1 MSGNPTSTETRRVLA
16 PDDGSVLAT
25 VRPDVTEREI
35 VEDRDAI
42 VHRLHAAYLN
52 LTDHMAEFQQ
62 QWDEG
67 PTMAFITAAREG
79 WNQGGADWL
88 NDQAEL
94 FEKETWLQL
103 GRNVKEF
110 TGSAFDR
117 LATYSKQRYES
128 LRDEINQHVENAD
141 DTILNWAWWQRGIE
155 DEINERIEMLQSAG
169 AAVADGAQSVL
180 DTAEKARKVYKHRE
194 AIMKL
199 PELIAGGDPKPVQ
212 AFVDTVLMDIDP
224 ELAQSIK
231 RDPNFAVVLE
241 LIADHDSALGYVA
254 YVGLSVEAVPPN
266 FYAYTAGKGGAYVA
280 IEVVLLLVT
289 ALLSLGTGVAARIGM
304 LTARFASA
312 GAKAATAGAKIKR
325 AQAAVQAF
333 IRLLEDFARA
343 VEDLHALGAKLIRAR
358 SKGVVLRG
366 NTKTTVMAKRESI
379 KRDKRCRICGSTKHS
394 TPRHR
399 PGTVVYR

>member
-1 MSGNPTSTETRRVLA
+1 MPDTPPTTETRRVLA
-16 PDDGSVLAT
+16 SQDGAVLA
-25 VRPDVTEREI
+25 VARPDVTEQEI

-94 FEKETWLQL
+94 FEKDTWVKL
-103 GRNVKEF
+103 GRDVKEF
-110 TGSAFDR
+110 AGTSYDR

-128 LRDEINQHVENAD
+128 LRDELNRHIENPD
-141 DTILNWAWWQRGIE
+141 DTLYNWAWWQRGIE
-155 DEINERIEMLQSAG
+155 EQIDDRIARLEAAG
-169 AAVADGAQSVL
+169 AAVRDGAQSVL
-180 DTAEKARKVYKHRE
+180 NTADKAKKIYRHRE
-194 AIMKL
+194 AIANL
-199 PELIAGGDPKPVQ
+199 PTLIAGGDPKPVQ

-224 ELAQSIK
+224 ELAKAI
-231 RDPNFAVVLE
+231 RNDPNFAIVLE
-241 LIADHDSALGYVA
+241 LIADHDSALGYLA
-254 YVGLSVEAVPPN
+254 YVGLAVEAIPPN

-289 ALLSLGTGVAARIGM
+289 ALLSLGAGVAARIGM
-304 LTARFASA
+304 LTARFAAA
-312 GAKAATAGAKIKR
+312 GAKAATAGAKIRR
-325 AQAAVQAF
+325 AQAAVSAF
-333 IRLLEDFARA
+333 VRLLEDFSRA
-343 VEDLHALGAKLIRAR
+343 VDDLHVLGEKLVRAR
-358 SKGVVLRG
+358 SKGLVLRG
-366 NTKTTVMAKRESI
+366 STKTTVLAKRESI
-379 KRDKRCRICGSTKHS
+379 KRDKRCRVCGSTKHS

>member
-333 IRLLEDFARA
+333 IRLLEDFSRA

>member
-180 DTAEKARKVYKHRE
+180 DTAEKARKIYQHRE